1 MLECDSIVV
10 QEFRG
15 CMQCAVQEHSQ
26 AFDGWKLDKMGF
38 QNCGLMASLKS
49 LNVRA
54 VFC

>member
-15 CMQCAVQEHSQ
+15 CNQCAVQ
-26 AFDGWKLDKMGF
+26 AFDGWKPDKMGF